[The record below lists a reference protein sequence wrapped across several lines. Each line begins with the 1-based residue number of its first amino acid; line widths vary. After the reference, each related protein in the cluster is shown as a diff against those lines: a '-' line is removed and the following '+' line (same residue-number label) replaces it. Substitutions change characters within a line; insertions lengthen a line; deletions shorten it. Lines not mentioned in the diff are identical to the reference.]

1 MSEKLYE
8 RMIRLIDY
16 TDKMCNVCTSLGTD
30 IHDEKLEYD
39 SKMKYQSLISEYN
52 NSIVETLCE
61 FDVSKIFDEEIRNQV
76 KYLMNDKFQE
86 MFYTMSILKE
96 IMDHIRF
103 NKFGQKD
110 AIEFIKRLYDIVS
123 DIAEI
128 ATGIKFSDY
137 CYVERRLLKKKDI
150 YPELYVK
157 KEKNNG
163 TKSK

>member
-16 TDKMCNVCTSLGTD
+16 TDKMCNVCMSLGTD

-61 FDVSKIFDEEIRNQV
+61 LDVSKIFDEEIRNQV
-76 KYLMNDKFQE
+76 KYLMDDKFQE

-96 IMDHIRF
+96 IMNHIRF
-103 NKFGQKD
+103 NKFGQND
-110 AIEFIKRLYDIVS
+110 SIEFIKRLYDIMV

-128 ATGIKFSDY
+128 AHSIKHSDY
-137 CYVERRLLKKKDI
+137 CYVERGLLKKKDI

-163 TKSK
+163 PESK